1 MPFSLDL
8 SVQES
13 KLTYGP
19 LFVIAACGEDLE
31 LPAVHFLCGCSYHAH
46 CFSSF
51 SDNDS
56 ECPACL
62 EKNKKILDIGK
73 KSNFLRDIITE
84 TCNLYIYLGVAV
96 K

>member
-1 MPFSLDL
+1 M
-8 SVQES
+8 
-13 KLTYGP
+13 
-19 LFVIAACGEDLE
+19 
-31 LPAVHFLCGCSYHAH
+31 HFLCGCSYHAH

-73 KSNFLRDIITE
+73 KSNFLRDIISK
-84 TCNLYIYLGVAV
+84 TCNLYMYVGVAV